1 MSRNPILTLSFLPK
15 KFNFFDHRR
24 RLSSHEPNGNDI
36 PPQGEIPMV
45 GIAAIIDDR
54 EEYNNDV
61 PNAIRVDDHRQYDTQ
76 GQEIPIAT
84 PMINGNNRHPLEN
97 AVPVINGNNL
107 PPLPNAD
114 ATIVSEQPRDVYD
127 MDDHEEIPFAL
138 SSTSENENQ
147 NESQATPFHQAAD
160 REQFTPL
167 NWSQPTN
174 SHQYDSEERNCNED
188 NCNEDTDFD
197 DFDSDS
203 SSGYG
208 F

>member
-138 SSTSENENQ
+138 SSTSENEQ
-147 NESQATPFHQAAD
+147 QPPPIHQAAD
-160 REQFTPL
+160 REQY
-167 NWSQPTN
+167 SQ
-174 SHQYDSEERNCNED
+174 QYASEEYNHDEFTD
-188 NCNEDTDFD
+188 DEDTNFD
-197 DFDSDS
+197 DFDSDD